1 MFEFES
7 KKNSNFFE
15 HGYAAH
21 EALFS
26 KLECEKIFDE
36 ITSCWKISDSDYIHS
51 PQYRQHVP
59 LLMTPATVG
68 VMQVVLS
75 KYQDVFEQFLF
86 NDEMKWLV
94 EFSSISVSPGA
105 RGQIIHRD
113 VADSSKRL
121 ITVFVNLLDVNLDS
135 GPLLIVS
142 GSQSISGE
150 NYFNSSKNLTL
161 QDLKPMTLCQ
171 GSCVLMDARV
181 FHSGTAN
188 TSQSL
193 RPVFYFTFGE
203 RGVQGPTYSIRSEY
217 RGKYKLEDFC

>member
-1 MFEFES
+1 MFELES
-7 KKNSNFFE
+7 KNDSNFFE
-15 HGYAAH
+15 NGYAAH

-26 KLECEKIFDE
+26 KVECEKIFDE
-36 ITSCWKISDSDYIHS
+36 IKSGWKISNSDYIHS
-51 PQYRQHVP
+51 PKHRQHVP
-59 LLMTPATVG
+59 LFMTPATVG
-68 VMQVVLS
+68 VMKVVLA
-75 KYQDVFEQFLF
+75 KYQDLFDQFLF

-94 EFSSISVSPGA
+94 EFSSITVFPGA

-113 VADSSKRL
+113 VPDSGKRL
-121 ITVFVNLLDVNLDS
+121 ITVFVNLLDVSLDS

-142 GSQSISGE
+142 GSQSVSGE
-150 NYFNSSKNLTL
+150 NYMNSSKFLTL

-203 RGVQGPTYSIRSEY
+203 KNLQGPTYSIRSEY
-217 RGKYKLEDFC
+217 RGKHKLGDFC